1 MTAMAKT
8 ASILFAHGA
17 RDPGWAAPLWRVRAQ
32 MLARSPGLRVEL
44 AFFGF
49 IEPTL
54 ADCVAALIAD
64 GFERVVIVP
73 MFIAQGGHLKK
84 DLPLIVDDLRLR
96 YPRVVFEVAG
106 PVGEAEGVIQAM
118 AVQAMASL
126 G

>member
-1 MTAMAKT
+1 MSKT

-17 RDPGWAAPLWRVRAQ
+17 REPGWAAPLWRVREQ

-54 ADCVAALIAD
+54 PDCADSLISE
-64 GFERVVIVP
+64 GFERIVIVP

-84 DLPLIVDDLRLR
+84 DLPLIVEELRFR
-96 YPRVVFEVAG
+96 YPQVAFEVAG
-106 PVGEAEGVIQAM
+106 PVGEAERV
-118 AVQAMASL
+118 VQAMADQALASL
-126 G
+126 E